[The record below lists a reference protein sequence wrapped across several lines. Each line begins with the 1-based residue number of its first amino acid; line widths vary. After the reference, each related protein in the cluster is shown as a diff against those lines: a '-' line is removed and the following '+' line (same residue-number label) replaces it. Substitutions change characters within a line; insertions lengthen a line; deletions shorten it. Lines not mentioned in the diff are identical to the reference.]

1 MKMKCPYCAAIG
13 GLVATHRHMLDTH
26 LDLVT
31 TARDDASGKMEYAL
45 ACPFCDLGYRREL
58 KPRNRNPHFL
68 EEFKAEI
75 ALVAFDQLL
84 YHMLQEHP
92 SEIGVDPAELR
103 SIGE

>member
-1 MKMKCPYCAAIG
+1 MEMKCPYCHAIG
-13 GLVATHRHMLDTH
+13 GLVATHRHMLDRH

-45 ACPFCDLGYRREL
+45 ACPFCELDYRREL
-58 KPRNRNPHFL
+58 KPRNRNPRFL

-92 SEIGVDPAELR
+92 SEVGVDPAELR

>member
-1 MKMKCPYCAAIG
+1 MEMKCPYCDAIG
-13 GLVATHRHMLDTH
+13 GLVATHRHMLVTH

-45 ACPFCDLGYRREL
+45 ACPFCGLGYRREL
-58 KPRNRNPHFL
+58 RPRNRNPRFL

-84 YHMLQEHP
+84 YHLLQEHP
-92 SEIGVDPAELR
+92 SEVDVDPAELR